1 MGEDGEAQA
10 KAPARGR
17 KADEEKVPFYKLFSF
32 ADKLDVGLMIVGTV
46 CAMANGMTQ
55 PLMTL
60 IFGQLINTFGDSD
73 PSHVVHEVSRVCSL
87 F

>member
-1 MGEDGEAQA
+1 MGEVGEAG
-10 KAPARGR
+10 APAGR
-17 KADEEKVPFYKLFSF
+17 KADKETVPFYKLFLF

-46 CAMANGMTQ
+46 CAIANGMSQ

-60 IFGQLINTFGDSD
+60 IFGQLINTFGGFDS
-73 PSHVVHEVSRVCSL
+73 SRIVHEVSKVCSL